1 VTEFDTGYR
10 ETYTKDFKNPECW
23 QTDSEE
29 EMYSYNKK
37 NGFLPLR
44 SEIEY

>member
-10 ETYTKDFKNPECW
+10 ETYPKDFKNPECW

-29 EMYSYNKK
+29 EMLSYNKK